1 MLIIMMPFWH
11 SPAFSYHIKIIEKT
25 STMEKKIPSFTL
37 WSKYSGFREVYKYLL
52 LTFNNTSN
60 KCSDTAYGR
69 RKWIS
74 SIKMSKWQE
83 LNTQKGKTS
92 MCIIFT
98 SHKIW
103 KRSILKKFTF
113 WDWICKHYNKT
124 CSSFCVNKAARLL

>member
-1 MLIIMMPFWH
+1 MLTIMMPFSH
-11 SPAFSYHIKIIEKT
+11 SPPFISYQDYRKDLNHER
-25 STMEKKIPSFTL
+25 KIPSFTL
-37 WSKYSGFREVYKYLL
+37 WSKYSGFKEVYKYLL

-60 KCSDTAYGR
+60 KCGDTTFGR

-74 SIKMSKWQE
+74 CIKMSKWQE
-83 LNTQKGKTS
+83 LNTQKRKTS

-103 KRSILKKFTF
+103 KQSIIRNFTF

-124 CSSFCVNKAARLL
+124 CSSFCANKATRLL